1 MSMIKAMRTLNAIEN
16 GTTSGAELQTLLADA
31 GRLSELNVLFDMPG
45 QARRIASGTTM
56 ITAISESALASE
68 ALAKSPVAVN
78 ALIDD
83 GQALNTMIHTENW
96 YGNNA
101 VLEYLMKFQEA
112 REQITSLKDFFA
124 TLDTIGS
131 YTCVASLTADTFIF
145 CYHNIYGYAQVIKV
159 NTDNTITV
167 GTAVILIS
175 EVSSAH
181 LDVVRLTDTT
191 AFVVSKHSSTSDL
204 VGQVLTVSGT
214 TVTAATH
221 ANVISVAA
229 SGSSCIPLSD
239 TKVLCST
246 TVGNTLY
253 AVIATI
259 SGTSFSV
266 GSTATVSSVGIIP
279 SFVKLSDTKVLVS
292 YANSSTYPVVAYMTI
307 TGTTI
312 SFGTAL
318 QLNAV
323 VTNNPVIVRLDDT
336 KALAIFTSTSTHGYA
351 CIVYLGTALTRGP
364 AVKIHSDT
372 SYNSTTYNSRLKA
385 FKISSTCV
393 LVFYQDTTTTFC
405 RAQMV
410 NVTGSTITA
419 DDPVTV
425 DSSAAAT
432 LTDMAQMEGY
442 RALVVYKN
450 GTTSNGVVRLIGV

>member
-16 GTTSGAELQTLLADA
+16 GTTSGSELQTLLADA
-31 GRLSELNVLFDMPG
+31 GRLSEFGVLCDMPG
-45 QARRIASGTTM
+45 QARRIASGTTT

-68 ALAKSPVAVN
+68 ALAKSPSAVA
-78 ALIDD
+78 ALVED

-112 REQITSLKDFFA
+112 RKQITSLKDFFA
-124 TLDTIGS
+124 TLNTIGS
-131 YTCVASLTADTFIF
+131 STCVASLTADTFIF
-145 CYHNIYGYAQVIKV
+145 CYHSIYGYAQVIKV
-159 NTDNTITV
+159 NADNTITV

-175 EVSSAH
+175 GVVLTD

-191 AFVVSKHSSTSDL
+191 AFVVSKYSSTGYL

-221 ANVISVAA
+221 ADVISVAA

-239 TKVLCST
+239 TEVLCST
-246 TVGNTLY
+246 TAGSTLY

-266 GSTATVSSVGIIP
+266 GSTTTVTSNKVP
-279 SFVKLSDTKVLVS
+279 SYAKISDTKVLVIYS
-292 YANSSTYPVVAYMTI
+292 NSSDCPSVAYMTI
-307 TGTTI
+307 SGTTI

-323 VTNNPVIVRLDDT
+323 ATNSPVVVQLDDT
-336 KALAIFTSTSTHGYA
+336 KALALFTAGSTYGYA

-364 AVKIHSDT
+364 IVKIHSDT
-372 SYNSTTYNSRLKA
+372 SYSGSLKA

-393 LVFYQDTTTTFC
+393 LIFYQDTTTTFC

-410 NVTGSTITA
+410 NVNGSTITA
-419 DDPVTV
+419 DDPVTI
-425 DSSAAAT
+425 DSSVAAT

>member
-16 GTTSGAELQTLLADA
+16 GTTSGAELQTLLADD
-31 GRLSELNVLFDMPG
+31 GRLSEFGVLCDMPG
-45 QARRIASGTTM
+45 QARRIASGTTT

-112 REQITSLKDFFA
+112 REQIISLKDFFA
-124 TLDTIGS
+124 TLNTISGS
-131 YTCVASLTADTFIF
+131 YTCVTSLTADTFVF
-145 CYHNIYGYAQVIKV
+145 CYCYASGSGYAQIIKV
-159 NTDNTITV
+159 NADNTITV
-167 GTAVILIS
+167 GTAIDLVPGAILTD
-175 EVSSAH
+175 

-191 AFVVSKHSSTSDL
+191 AFVVSKHSSTGYL

-214 TVTAATH
+214 TDITAATH

-229 SGSSCIPLSD
+229 SKASCIPLSD

-246 TVGNTLY
+246 LSNNTLY

-266 GSTATVSSVGIIP
+266 GSTATVTSYGKP
-279 SFVKLSDTKVLVS
+279 SYAKLSDTKVLVVYTDAS
-292 YANSSTYPVVAYMTI
+292 NYPLAAYMTI
-307 TGTTI
+307 SGTTI

-318 QLNAV
+318 QLNAASSV
-323 VTNNPVIVRLDDT
+323 NTFIVQLDDT
-336 KALAIFTSTSTHGYA
+336 KALAIFTGGSTYGYA
-351 CIVYLGTALTRGP
+351 CIVYLGTALTKSS

-372 SYNSTTYNSRLKA
+372 SCYNSLKA

-393 LVFYQDTTTTFC
+393 LIFYQDTTTTYC
-405 RAQMV
+405 RAQMINV
-410 NVTGSTITA
+410 NDSTITA
-419 DDPVTV
+419 DGPVTI

-432 LTDMAQMEGY
+432 LTDIAQMSGY
-442 RALVVYKN
+442 RALAVYKN
-450 GTTSNGVVRLIGV
+450 GATGKGVARLIGV